1 MNNNEEQC
9 MKVVVVVGRTTFTCP
24 ARRGVRLHWVIGLAI
39 VALWQSAAV
48 PVAISANGASTE
60 ETSSV
65 TEGDS
70 KKDTSDADAPITV
83 PPIVVQGQ
91 RMGPEG
97 TGTLNLQEQ
106 SSGSSRLG
114 LTLREIPASVEVITQ
129 QTMEER
135 GLRTVSEAIQA
146 ATGVTVND
154 IGINPGA
161 FSMRGFANNQIR
173 LLFDGLSLG
182 PTGFITRPHDSWNL
196 ERIEILKGPASVL
209 YGEGAV
215 AGMVNLVTKR
225 PLRGVSGSEVFGSYG
240 SYNTIRAGVGS
251 GGRLWTDKLH
261 YRVDV
266 SYLNSD
272 SALGVQHTPYTYWN
286 ITSGLLYD
294 VTSRLNVEVSFDIAY
309 DRAKPYWG
317 TPLVPSSF
325 ATQGVSGIVSTPD
338 GRTIDGRMI
347 HQNYNVQDSDM
358 SAWTTWTK
366 LKATWTPTD
375 FLQVRNQAYFYTA
388 KRDWMNAE
396 TYTFNAPTQLVDRD
410 RFLVQHDQY
419 TVGNRL
425 EFQIN
430 HPIGM
435 FKNRF
440 VSGFDFSYIDFTR
453 PSFFSATGGSVDPFA
468 PVAGLFGGG
477 PAATQT
483 AKILNTALFAED
495 QFSVTDTL
503 KLVAGVRTEYINL
516 KRDFFTAT
524 GALNPTQSFDH
535 DFTPTTWRVGAVYDV
550 LPHITFYG
558 QYATAADPV
567 GGSLFGLRNTQ
578 LFDLATGKQW
588 EVGAKGQFWDNRAQW
603 TLAYF
608 DIVRKNIL
616 TQISQTES
624 VNVGRQSSRGIEF
637 DAALRVTD
645 AWRVQGNVTFL
656 EARFDEFSELSGG
669 NLVSRNGNR
678 PFEVPQTVANLWSI
692 YRVPTSIP
700 FDVGAAWRFVGDRYI
715 DAANTIRLHGYM
727 TADAWVSVPYKQFV
741 VTLRAR
747 NLADK
752 TYAYWGSTFYPDQLL
767 VGAPRTFELS
777 VMARF

>member
-1 MNNNEEQC
+1 
-9 MKVVVVVGRTTFTCP
+9 MKAVVVCDRTTFTCP
-24 ARRGVRLHWVIGLAI
+24 ARRGLRWRWVIGLAI
-39 VALWQSAAV
+39 VALWQSIVV
-48 PVAISANGASTE
+48 PVAISADGASPE
-60 ETSSV
+60 ETISG

-70 KKDTSDADAPITV
+70 KKEAGEFTHDTGESEAPITA

-91 RMGPEG
+91 RIGPEG

-106 SSGSSRLG
+106 SRGSSRLG

-154 IGINPGA
+154 LGVNPGT

-182 PTGFITRPHDSWNL
+182 PAGFVTRPRDSWNL
-196 ERIEILKGPASVL
+196 DRIEILKGPASVL

-225 PLRGVSGSEVFGSYG
+225 PLREAAGHEAFVSYG
-240 SYNTIRAGVGS
+240 SFNTIRAGVGS
-251 GGRLWTDKLH
+251 GGRLLTDKLH
-261 YRVDV
+261 YRVDL
-266 SYLNSD
+266 SYQNSD
-272 SALGVQHTPYTYWN
+272 SAMGVQRTPYTYWN
-286 ITSGLLYD
+286 FTSGLLYD
-294 VTSRLNVEVSFDIAY
+294 VTPHLNFELSFDIAY
-309 DRAKPYWG
+309 DRANPYWG
-317 TPLVPSSF
+317 TPLVSSAF
-325 ATQGVSGIVSTPD
+325 ATHGVSGIVSTPD
-338 GRTIDGRMI
+338 GRTIDARMLR
-347 HQNYNVQDSDM
+347 QNYNVQDSDM

-366 LKATWTPTD
+366 LKTTWAPTD
-375 FLQVRNQAYFYTA
+375 FLQLRNQTYLYTA

-396 TYTFNAPTQLVDRD
+396 TYLFNATTGLVDRD
-410 RFLVQHDQY
+410 RFLVKHDQY
-419 TVGNRL
+419 TVGDRFEL
-425 EFQIN
+425 QIN

-435 FKNRF
+435 FQNRF
-440 VSGFDFSYIDFTR
+440 VSGIDFSYINFTR
-453 PSFFSATGGSVDPFA
+453 PSFFTANGGSVDPFS

-477 PAATQT
+477 LTATQT
-483 AKILNTALFAED
+483 AKILDIAAFAED

-516 KRDFFTAT
+516 TREFFTAT
-524 GALNPTQSFDH
+524 GASNPAQSFDH
-535 DFTPTTWRVGAVYDV
+535 DFTPTTWRAGAVYDV
-550 LPHITFYG
+550 LPQVTLYG

-567 GGSLFGLRNTQ
+567 GGSLFGLRSTQ
-578 LFDLATGKQW
+578 LFDLATGNQW
-588 EVGAKGQFWDNRAQW
+588 EVGAKGQFYDNRVQW

-616 TQISQTES
+616 TQVSQTES
-624 VNVGRQSSRGIEF
+624 VNVGRQSSKGVEF
-637 DAALRVTD
+637 DAALRLTD

-656 EARFDEFSELSGG
+656 SANFDEFSQLSGG

-678 PFEVPQTVANLWSI
+678 PFEVPQTVANLWTI
-692 YRVPTSIP
+692 YRVPTPIP
-700 FDVGAAWRFVGDRYI
+700 FDIGAAWRFVGDRYN
-715 DAANTIRLHGYM
+715 DAANTIRLHSYM

-747 NLADK
+747 NLADT
-752 TYAYWGSTFYPDQLL
+752 TYAIYGSTFYPDQLL
-767 VGAPRTFELS
+767 IGAPRTLEAS